1 MLEENESVVSSD
13 KIVNFFRDLKIAP
26 RISHLQPG
34 SEIMSACKIK
44 AEFWLLHL
52 DVATRNRLHALVKKI
67 CKETPCHK
75 NGSTVGLTIPFKFK
89 DNPDLTAPFNSTV
102 GLMSIEPAKM
112 KWKIDSS
119 DMSKSNTVV
128 EISMFETDTQLFGDE
143 ADKVTDDEHEDI
155 KIEAVS
161 DMGQFVKH
169 SLTYINR
176 MSKEEVETLLEQYG
190 FRSHLL
196 SLMNMNGVQ
205 LMHMLGK
212 NQDMDKLSRILSI
225 SPPELRRLLYI
236 VNMISRR
243 ATPEK
248 YSERLSKSKSSR
260 TREKIMK
267 KMRNTA
273 EIEILP
279 MWKPVQIRCDRA
291 LCLETEIRATAE
303 CVIRRVL
310 DEKKKDYSITRT
322 LAVSGINK
330 QWKEARDQE
339 VFELMSKAAA

>member
-1 MLEENESVVSSD
+1 
-13 KIVNFFRDLKIAP
+13 
-26 RISHLQPG
+26 
-34 SEIMSACKIK
+34 
-44 AEFWLLHL
+44 
-52 DVATRNRLHALVKKI
+52 
-67 CKETPCHK
+67 
-75 NGSTVGLTIPFKFK
+75 
-89 DNPDLTAPFNSTV
+89 
-102 GLMSIEPAKM
+102 
-112 KWKIDSS
+112 
-119 DMSKSNTVV
+119 
-128 EISMFETDTQLFGDE
+128 
-143 ADKVTDDEHEDI
+143 
-155 KIEAVS
+155 
-161 DMGQFVKH
+161 
-169 SLTYINR
+169 

-225 SPPELRRLLYI
+225 SPPQLRRLLYI

-279 MWKPVQIRCDRA
+279 MWKPVQVRCDRA

-322 LAVSGINK
+322 LDVSGINK

-339 VFELMSKAAA
+339 VLKLMSEATA